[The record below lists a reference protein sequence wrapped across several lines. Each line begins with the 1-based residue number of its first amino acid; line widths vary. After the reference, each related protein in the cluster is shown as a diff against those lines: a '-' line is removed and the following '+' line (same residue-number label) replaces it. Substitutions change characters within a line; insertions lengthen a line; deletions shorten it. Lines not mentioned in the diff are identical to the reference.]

1 MNGSLVSTVMG
12 CLLVLVGIGLI
23 FFEIIKLP
31 HPPLS
36 NANQVSLPGIAP
48 RSSYPNIILIA
59 LGAGMVMAGAATSH

>member
-1 MNGSLVSTVMG
+1 MNGSLVSTIMG
-12 CLLVLVGIGLI
+12 CLLILVGIGLI
-23 FFEIIKLP
+23 IFEFIKPP
-31 HPPLS
+31 HPPVL